1 MKRGFIALI
10 SSTMLC
16 AVLLLALSTTSMSGF
31 FTRAEAFDEEARVHT
46 DALLHS
52 CAHTA
57 LLALVT
63 THEYSGE
70 EIRRSGEEIRRS
82 GDETC
87 TIVVTQGSP
96 VEVLVSATAYK
107 HTASLVFQFST
118 TTLEVVSWQ
127 HL

>member
-31 FTRAEAFDEEARVHT
+31 FTRAEAFDEEAWVHT

-63 THEYSGE
+63 THEY
-70 EIRRSGEEIRRS
+70 SGEEIRRS